1 MHVMFLKILPRG
13 ASEAAHSLL
22 TINNMLGD
30 SGVKQVMDFL
40 CNLYKAVKSAVIFF
54 NTREGREWQVLRRKE
69 KNRSVATLVW
79 KFVRVLMVR
88 WFLSSVQK
96 GLPREA
102 MAFNYSYSTS
112 FLWTILMTS
121 IQVFYLLAD
130 GLSPVCTRSD
140 ILFKCCV
147 TTD

>member
-1 MHVMFLKILPRG
+1 MFLKILPRG

-112 FLWTILMTS
+112 FFVNNFDDFYTGLLSACRWT
-121 IQVFYLLAD
+121 
-130 GLSPVCTRSD
+130 
-140 ILFKCCV
+140 
-147 TTD
+147 